1 MVVAVVVYR
10 GIKQMN
16 WIKLHERFSG
26 KEMYINFDQI
36 VEMVRMENMTYLY
49 SAGMALGIEVKE
61 TPEEILSML

>member
-1 MVVAVVVYR
+1 
-10 GIKQMN
+10 MN